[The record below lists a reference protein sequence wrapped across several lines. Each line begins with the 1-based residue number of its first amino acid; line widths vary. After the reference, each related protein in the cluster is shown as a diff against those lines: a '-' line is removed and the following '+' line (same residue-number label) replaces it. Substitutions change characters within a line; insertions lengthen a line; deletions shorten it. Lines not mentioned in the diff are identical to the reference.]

1 MKQETTT
8 TAQVEAWVVYT
19 PGGAEQVEGWRIV
32 ANLADLP
39 AEVAEAVGMT
49 PWRQVAGAWGNP
61 DRYDY
66 WATRTYP
73 GTGPNRSR
81 RSRVE
86 QEAVI
91 LNRTIQAALR
101 RHAEKQEAA
110 EAGFHA
116 GYNEVPYAEP
126 LAGWDNEL
134 RQIWYS
140 TFRSGT
146 SKRQNERNE
155 AAAARSLERIDRV
168 LNPAAAQRRDEDR
181 RRHQANERIR
191 LAEGR
196 PAYKPTAKPGDT
208 IKLP

>member
-8 TAQVEAWVVYT
+8 AQAVAWVVYT
-19 PGGAEQVEGWRIV
+19 HGGEAGEGWRIV
-32 ANLADLP
+32 ADQADLP
-39 AEVAEAVGMT
+39 AEVAEQVGMT
-49 PWRQVAGAWGNP
+49 PWMNIPEYSTGEPG
-61 DRYDY
+61 DY
-66 WATRTYP
+66 WATRVYP

-86 QEAVI
+86 QEAQV

-116 GYNEVPYAEP
+116 GYNETPYAEP

-168 LNPAAAQRRDEDR
+168 LNPAAAARRDEDR

-196 PAYKPTAKPGDT
+196 PAYKPTAKPGDR
-208 IKLP
+208 IRLP